1 MIREVCLFDKFS
13 FCKNGVKCTRVA
25 RIENVTI
32 EGVTRGIQNLAESLE
47 CMDSVD
53 LAVAADTATD
63 YQRKLRNRTIK
74 LNQWRN

>member
-1 MIREVCLFDKFS
+1 MESNVLEFISKRF
-13 FCKNGVKCTRVA
+13 A

-32 EGVTRGIQNLAESLE
+32 EGVTRGIQDLAESLE
-47 CMDSVD
+47 CMDSAGLV
-53 LAVAADTATD
+53 LAADTATD